1 MNPIEKETPS
11 QDPVEP
17 KAFYEKPMVTTF
29 GTVAK
34 LTMTGGTEALP
45 DKTMSSRKRPS

>member
-1 MNPIEKETPS
+1 MNRTEQEMSSKDHAT
-11 QDPVEP
+11 P
-17 KAFYEKPMVTTF
+17 KAIYERPMLTTF

-45 DKTMSSRKRPS
+45 DSKVATRKRG

>member
-11 QDPVEP
+11 QHPMEP

-45 DKTMSSRKRPS
+45 DSKVSTRKRG